1 MPPLL
6 QCKNLTKKFGGLV
19 ALENFSCEVNEKEI
33 IGLIGPNGSGKS
45 TLLNL
50 IVGVYQPTSGNVI
63 FEGRRITG
71 LAPHKIIQLG
81 IAKTNQIPKPFLT
94 LTVFENVMMGGIFG
108 SKIGKE
114 GIVENTAKIL
124 EFVGLWDFRDELPSK
139 LTGVQLKLLE
149 LARALNTQPKLL
161 LLDELAAGVSELE
174 MRDVRLLIER
184 LNKEWGITII
194 WVEHIME
201 AVGRS
206 CQRLICLNEGRKIA
220 EGSVEEVLKNE
231 MVIKAYIG
239 E

>member
-6 QCKNLTKKFGGLV
+6 QCKSLTKKFGGLV
-19 ALENFSCEVNEKEI
+19 ALEEFSCEINEKEI
-33 IGLIGPNGSGKS
+33 VGLIGPNGSGKS

-50 IVGVYQPTSGNVI
+50 IVGMYPPTSGNVA
-63 FEGRRITG
+63 FEGNRITG
-71 LAPHKIIQLG
+71 LAPHKIIHLG

-94 LTVFENVMMGGIFG
+94 LTIFENVMMGGIFG
-108 SKIGKE
+108 RKMDKGEVI
-114 GIVENTAKIL
+114 ENTAKIL
-124 EFVGLWDFRDELPSK
+124 QFVGLWELREEQPSK

-174 MRDVRLLIER
+174 MRDARLLIER
-184 LNKEWGITII
+184 LNKEWGMTIV
-194 WVEHIME
+194 WVEHIMD
-201 AVGRS
+201 AVSKS

-220 EGSVEEVLKNE
+220 EGSVDEVLKNE
-231 MVIKAYIG
+231 VVVKAYIG